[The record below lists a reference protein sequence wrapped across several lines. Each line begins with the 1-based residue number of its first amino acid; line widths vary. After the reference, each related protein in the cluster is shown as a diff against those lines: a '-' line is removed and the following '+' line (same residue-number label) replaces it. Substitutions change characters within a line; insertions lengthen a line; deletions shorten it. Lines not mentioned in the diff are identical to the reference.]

1 METILKASNIT
12 KKYGNK
18 LVINDISLTINR
30 GDIYGFIGRNGAGK
44 TTFMRIVLSL
54 AKQNSGT
61 ITFFE
66 NQTITQAGIKIGSLI
81 EEPGLFKNA
90 TAYENLKRFC
100 ILYGADC
107 SKINELL
114 DLVKLNDVGK
124 KKVKNF
130 SLGMRQRLGI
140 AIALLKDPE
149 FLVLD
154 EPVNG
159 LDPYGI
165 QQLREIF
172 LRLNKEKNVT
182 LFISSHYLDEL
193 SKIVTK
199 YGIIDNGILL
209 EEIEADKLKEKCK
222 DKIIADVD
230 NLKKAKEV
238 LSTIIPSE
246 NIVENNDFLEIYNYQ
261 DELSKINKILINNDI
276 NVNSVYQNFESVE
289 DYFMKKIGGKS

>member
-1 METILKASNIT
+1 M
-12 KKYGNK
+12 
-18 LVINDISLTINR
+18 
-30 GDIYGFIGRNGAGK
+30 
-44 TTFMRIVLSL
+44 
-54 AKQNSGT
+54 
-61 ITFFE
+61 
-66 NQTITQAGIKIGSLI
+66 
-81 EEPGLFKNA
+81 
-90 TAYENLKRFC
+90 KRFC